1 MAVHN
6 TLTTPLRRCVLDT
19 TLCFFPGTRVSSNN
33 KTDRHDVT
41 EISLKVALSIINPNP
56 LTTGRTIPVNSN
68 KFPFKHIISK
78 LQSGC

>member
-1 MAVHN
+1 MVVQI
-6 TLTTPLRRCVLDT
+6 TLTTPLSPCVLDT

-33 KTDRHDVT
+33 RTDRHDIT
-41 EISLKVALSIINPNP
+41 EISLKVALDIINPNP

-68 KFPFKHIISK
+68 KFPFRHIISN